1 MRLRARGSLRA
12 MWPGEDPC
20 SRDRMRWVHRATCC
34 GEAAAP
40 QGVDRRSAEW
50 GDQAWVRARVES
62 RDCGPGPVEESQPLE
77 VRIDPGE
84 RSRWAKRSRERRL

>member
-40 QGVDRRSAEW
+40 QGVDRLSAEW
-50 GDQAWVRARVES
+50 GDQAWYDVVLGKVPATSGRWTARCKAVKWAAWRGSGRAE
-62 RDCGPGPVEESQPLE
+62 
-77 VRIDPGE
+77 GE
-84 RSRWAKRSRERRL
+84 GSGGIT